1 MEDENKSNRI
11 KSVSPIIS
19 QIVLRKLG
27 MYCSERLNV
36 DLYYLLESINLL
48 ISEVGEDF
56 MIEKYK
62 ERKKDWNV
70 IRAKLDDIN
79 VKVVRVKTFYDP
91 IADKKFSKVPLR
103 NNDSKVEIMLKSHFL
118 KVGKKLA
125 LMQRD
130 LYDVFVLLVNET
142 TIQRQQIKSEA
153 FKILEHQGFRTMDNK
168 KSPSGGS
175 D

>member
-1 MEDENKSNRI
+1 MEGEDSSDRV

-36 DLYYLLESINLL
+36 DLYYLLEAINLL

-56 MIEKYK
+56 MIKKYK

-70 IRAKLDDIN
+70 VRAKLDDIN
-79 VKVVRVKTFYDP
+79 VKVVRVKIFYDP
-91 IADKKFSKVPLR
+91 ISDKKFSKAPLKS
-103 NNDSKVEIMLKSHFL
+103 NDSKVELMLKSHFL

-153 FKILEHQGFRTMDNK
+153 FKILEHQGFRTIDNK

-175 D
+175 G